1 LTILPKLAGLSSKNK
16 SALAKMLSL
25 VIAEASLELVPQEL
39 YKHNAITSYCKK
51 TGKRPSEIL
60 LDNSW
65 HFGAMKGLKNE
76 IKRGRPDLVHFC
88 LLEACTIPLYFE
100 DEISVYVHTID
111 DKVITIGEQVR
122 FPKSYHRFA
131 GIIEQLYVTKT
142 IKADDKKLFEIKNM
156 SFAELI
162 EKISPDQV
170 IGLSSEGKKSSY
182 ESVAKMC
189 TDDSCLVIGGFP
201 KGEFFE
207 STKKNIDS
215 LYSVDENPLEAHV
228 VVART
233 LYEYEKTIFM

>member
-1 LTILPKLAGLSSKNK
+1 
-16 SALAKMLSL
+16 MLSL
-25 VIAEASLELVPQEL
+25 VIAEASLELVPREL
-39 YKHNAITSYCKK
+39 YKHNAITAYCRKFD
-51 TGKRPSEIL
+51 KRPSEIL

-88 LLEACTIPLYFE
+88 LLEACTVPLYEE

-111 DKVITIGEQVR
+111 DKVITVGERVR

-131 GIIEQLYVTKT
+131 GIMEKLFVDKVIR
-142 IKADDKKLFEIKNM
+142 ADDQKLFELQNM
-156 SFAELI
+156 SFSELI
-162 EKISPDQV
+162 DSLDPDQV

-182 ESVAKMC
+182 ESVAKTC
-189 TDDSCLVIGGFP
+189 TDDTCLVIGGFP
-201 KGEFFE
+201 KGEFFD
-207 STKKNIDS
+207 STKKSIDS
-215 LYSVDENPLEAHV
+215 LYSVDDNPLEAHV

>member
-1 LTILPKLAGLSSKNK
+1 
-16 SALAKMLSL
+16 MLSL
-25 VIAEASLELVPQEL
+25 VIAEASLELVPKEL
-39 YKHNAITSYCKK
+39 YRHNAITAYCRKMDKK
-51 TGKRPSEIL
+51 PSEIL

-88 LLEACTIPLYFE
+88 LLEACTIPLYQE
-100 DEISVYVHTID
+100 DEVSVYVHTID
-111 DKVITIGEQVR
+111 DKVITVGERVR

-131 GIIEQLYVTKT
+131 GIMEQLFEKKV
-142 IKADDKKLFEIKNM
+142 IKSDDQKLFEIQNM
-156 SFAELI
+156 SFSDLI
-162 EKISPDQV
+162 DAIEPDQV

-189 TDDSCLVIGGFP
+189 TDETCLVIGGFP
-201 KGEFFE
+201 KGEFFD
-207 STKKNIDS
+207 STKKSIDS

-228 VVART
+228 AVART

>member
-1 LTILPKLAGLSSKNK
+1 
-16 SALAKMLSL
+16 MLSL

-39 YKHNAITSYCKK
+39 YRHNAITAYCKK
-51 TGKRPSEIL
+51 MGKRPSEVL

-88 LLEACTIPLYFE
+88 LLEACTIPLYQE
-100 DEISVYVHTID
+100 DELSVYVHTID
-111 DKVITIGEQVR
+111 DKVIKVGERVR

-131 GIIEQLYVTKT
+131 GIME
-142 IKADDKKLFEIKNM
+142 KLFENGIIESDDQTLFELKNM
-156 SFAELI
+156 SFSDLI
-162 EKISPDQV
+162 DDIEPDQV

-182 ESVAKMC
+182 DSVAKMC
-189 TDDSCLVIGGFP
+189 TDETCLVIGGFP
-201 KGEFFE
+201 KGEFFD
-207 STKKNIDS
+207 STKKRIDS
-215 LYSVDENPLEAHV
+215 LLSVDENPLEAHV